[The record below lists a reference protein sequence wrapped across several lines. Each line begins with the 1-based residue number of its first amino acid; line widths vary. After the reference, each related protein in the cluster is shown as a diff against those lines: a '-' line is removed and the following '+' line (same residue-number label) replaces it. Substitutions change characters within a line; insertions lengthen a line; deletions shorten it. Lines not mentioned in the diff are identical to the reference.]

1 MDRAKRFMRRIK
13 RNKDKAIVIE
23 EAMVAAV
30 DWRYCQP
37 SQSEIEL
44 SFEDGSKFTFE
55 ETEHQISLKYPDGK
69 LSVFQIGS

>member
-1 MDRAKRFMRRIK
+1 MDTANRFMHRIK
-13 RNKDKAIVIE
+13 RNKNKTVVIE

-30 DWRYCQP
+30 DWRYCHF

-44 SFEDGSKFTFE
+44 SFTDGSKFAFE
-55 ETEHQISLKYPDGK
+55 ETEQQITLKSPDGK